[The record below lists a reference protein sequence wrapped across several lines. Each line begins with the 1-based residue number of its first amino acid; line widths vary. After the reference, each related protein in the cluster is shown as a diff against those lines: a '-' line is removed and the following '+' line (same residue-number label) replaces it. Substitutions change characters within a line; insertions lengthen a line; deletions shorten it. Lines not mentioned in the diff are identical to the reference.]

1 METPHNVAQLWSR
14 PQKYLMRQIWNK
26 KKEAL
31 LLSAHTFVIWKFS
44 KIRNKKIHFHRW
56 PYAFVCV
63 RDSLPAGDTY
73 RPWITQSPA
82 DDNDYRITDV
92 SNFTRISPPPY
103 SRDTC
108 IRHHFDPIEG
118 VTRRN
123 SGRRTDRG
131 VIRSTQCERAASEWP
146 KRRSRGLPE
155 SGFVERENRT
165 LCWSQSFRV
174 GAAERPVETR
184 ASVPLIHS
192 PPRLL
197 RENCKKKIEMT
208 RPPRPSLP
216 AITHKPRGDPPDR
229 Q

>member
-1 METPHNVAQLWSR
+1 M
-14 PQKYLMRQIWNK
+14 
-26 KKEAL
+26 

-108 IRHHFDPIEG
+108 IRLHFDPIEG

-131 VIRSTQCERAASEWP
+131 VIRSTQCERAASEWL

-192 PPRLL
+192 PLRLL
-197 RENCKKKIEMT
+197 RENCKKKDRNDTSSEALLACHHTQASRRST
-208 RPPRPSLP
+208 RQ
-216 AITHKPRGDPPDR
+216 AINRHENTRGTKGTENR
-229 Q
+229 RKTAGRLG